1 MLDHNQ
7 ERRTFMRMVVDA
19 PVCLIQG
26 AKRVDGICRDLSA
39 TGMAIELPEDEFA
52 VGDRLY
58 VSLATSSN
66 ALPPFQAEA
75 KVLRVEADGHLFR
88 LGVEFITIT

>member
-7 ERRTFMRMVVDA
+7 ERRAFMRMVVDA

-26 AKRVDGICRDLSA
+26 AKRLEGICRDLSA
-39 TGMAIELPEDEFA
+39 TGMAIELQQDEFA
-52 VGDRLY
+52 VGDRLF
-58 VSLATSSN
+58 VSLATRSN

-75 KVLRVEADGHLFR
+75 KVLRVEADGPLLR
-88 LGVEFITIT
+88 LGVEFLSVS

>member
-7 ERRTFMRMVVDA
+7 ERRAFMRMVVDA

-26 AKRVDGICRDLSA
+26 AKRLEGICRDLSA
-39 TGMAIELPEDEFA
+39 TGMAIELQQDEFA
-52 VGDRLY
+52 VGDRLF
-58 VSLATSSN
+58 VSLATRSN

-75 KVLRVEADGHLFR
+75 KVLRVEADGSLLR
-88 LGVEFITIT
+88 LGVEFLSVS